1 MIIIYSFS
9 CLIGYTNFNVSVI
22 KDCFFLN
29 SETSWFIK
37 AYIGLYIISPAL
49 NACIEKLSKVLKAG
63 DFELADGSVT
73 NRKLANGIGIIN
85 AGTEEPQDTDHVLL
99 WLDYKK

>member
-1 MIIIYSFS
+1 MAIEDVKY
-9 CLIGYTNFNVSVI
+9 VSE
-22 KDCFFLN
+22 
-29 SETSWFIK
+29 ETLD
-37 AYIGLYIISPAL
+37 YV
-49 NACIEKLSKVLKAG
+49 IEKLSKVLKAG